1 MGVVSGCPCRKSML
15 FVYNEVM
22 WLLSPAFFAYGI
34 RRILDGTRFSAIY
47 DWTGRFPKWD
57 KGQGTG
63 DIESRAKCGVRCF
76 WVHAV
81 SVGEVVAASSVV
93 AALKRKFQDA
103 LVLVTTVTET
113 GMKTAKQRIPNAD
126 AFAFLPFDIMPFPIW
141 AMRRVRPD
149 VLILTE
155 TELWGNLMHAAKEVG
170 SKVALVNGRI
180 SDATFARSQT
190 PLGKLAYQWLL
201 SHLDLCL
208 MRSEL
213 DAQRILQMGASSQ
226 IVKVV
231 GDVKLDQPQVRLSE
245 SVKVSLRSELG
256 LFSDH
261 LLFVA
266 GSTHEGEEEAILRVY
281 QRLVGYLPNLRLLI
295 APRHLE
301 RVEKVMAKVESL
313 GLKPVRRSFCTGKP
327 VGQNEVIVLDTVG
340 ELAKL
345 YALAAIAFVGG
356 SLIQRG
362 GHNIMEPVLHGIPVL
377 FGPHVDNFRPHAELL
392 LREGIGFQV
401 RSEDELTEIA
411 FKLLNSEPLRR
422 TLAWKAE
429 QLLSRH
435 RGASERVVNAIAEL
449 MGQGT

>member
-1 MGVVSGCPCRKSML
+1 MGVVSGCSCHKSML

-57 KGQGTG
+57 KGQGIR

-245 SVKVSLRSELG
+245 SVKASLRSELG
-256 LFSDH
+256 LFGDH

-301 RVEKVMAKVESL
+301 RVEKVMAKVESV

>member
-1 MGVVSGCPCRKSML
+1 ML

-22 WLLSPAFFAYGI
+22 WLMSPAFFAYGI

-57 KGQGTG
+57 RGQ
-63 DIESRAKCGVRCF
+63 EAKDTKLSAKRGVQCF

-81 SVGEVVAASSVV
+81 SVGEVVAASSVI

-103 LVLVTTVTET
+103 WVLVTTVTET

-126 AFAFLPFDIMPFPIW
+126 AFAFLPFDIMPFPHW

-155 TELWGNLMHAAKEVG
+155 TELWGNLMHAAKEIG

-180 SDATFARSQT
+180 SDATFARAQT

-213 DAQRILQMGASSQ
+213 DAQRILQMGAPPQ

-231 GDVKLDQPQVRLSE
+231 GDVKLDQPQVRMSE
-245 SVKVSLRSELG
+245 SIKASLRSELG

-261 LLFVA
+261 LLFIA
-266 GSTHEGEEEAILRVY
+266 GSTHEGEEEVILRVY
-281 QRLVGYLPNLRLLI
+281 QRLISYLPNLRLLI

-301 RVEKVMAKVESL
+301 RVEKVIAKIESA
-313 GLKPVRRSFCTGKP
+313 GFKPVRRSFCTGKP
-327 VGQNEVIVLDTVG
+327 IRQTEVIVLDTVG

-362 GHNIMEPVLHGIPVL
+362 GHNIMEPILHGVPVL
-377 FGPHVDNFRPHAELL
+377 FGPHIDNFRPHAELL

-401 RSEDELTEIA
+401 RNENELADTA

-435 RGASERVVNAIAEL
+435 RGASDRVANAIAEL
-449 MGQGT
+449 VGQGSGDKGQGFK